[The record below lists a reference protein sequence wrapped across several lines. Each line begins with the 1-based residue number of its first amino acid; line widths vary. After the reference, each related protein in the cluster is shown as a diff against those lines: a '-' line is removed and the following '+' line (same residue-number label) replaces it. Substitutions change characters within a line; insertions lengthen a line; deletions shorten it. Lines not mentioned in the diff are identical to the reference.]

1 MQGELLMINQVICK
15 VARDPDTMN
24 RFDYSDKGWE
34 AADRSVR
41 EVTRNHTQ
49 PHAPCIQLSSSD
61 NTEGFCANLN
71 TGRSFANFNEQTVP
85 FLGLMWLFGAFI
97 SAEDAAFHGAV
108 YLASRF
114 FFLPF
119 WASGGKWNVLI
130 ELSTQPCYAV
140 LNLWKVGN
148 ARPGFFSFT
157 ATLSVLPRPRAAARS
172 GTNARKFK
180 PEKLRFA

>member
-1 MQGELLMINQVICK
+1 
-15 VARDPDTMN
+15 MN
-24 RFDYSDKGWE
+24 F
-34 AADRSVR
+34 
-41 EVTRNHTQ
+41 
-49 PHAPCIQLSSSD
+49 
-61 NTEGFCANLN
+61 N

-148 ARPGFFSFT
+148 ARPAFFSL
-157 ATLSVLPRPRAAARS
+157 LS
-172 GTNARKFK
+172 
-180 PEKLRFA
+180 

>member
-1 MQGELLMINQVICK
+1 
-15 VARDPDTMN
+15 
-24 RFDYSDKGWE
+24 
-34 AADRSVR
+34 
-41 EVTRNHTQ
+41 
-49 PHAPCIQLSSSD
+49 
-61 NTEGFCANLN
+61 
-71 TGRSFANFNEQTVP
+71 
-85 FLGLMWLFGAFI
+85 MWLFGAFI

-172 GTNARKFK
+172 GTNARKCK

>member
-1 MQGELLMINQVICK
+1 
-15 VARDPDTMN
+15 
-24 RFDYSDKGWE
+24 
-34 AADRSVR
+34 
-41 EVTRNHTQ
+41 
-49 PHAPCIQLSSSD
+49 
-61 NTEGFCANLN
+61 
-71 TGRSFANFNEQTVP
+71 
-85 FLGLMWLFGAFI
+85 MWLFGAFI

-148 ARPGFFSFT
+148 ARSGFFSFT
-157 ATLSVLPRPRAAARS
+157 VFHCRAMKTTLSVLPRPRAAARGRTQGNLNLKNCVSRRHHWRTRSSQAPRSARSSRTQRLRLSVSSLVVTLPCPLRRLLSS
-172 GTNARKFK
+172 GCSAR
-180 PEKLRFA
+180 

>member
-1 MQGELLMINQVICK
+1 
-15 VARDPDTMN
+15 
-24 RFDYSDKGWE
+24 
-34 AADRSVR
+34 
-41 EVTRNHTQ
+41 
-49 PHAPCIQLSSSD
+49 
-61 NTEGFCANLN
+61 
-71 TGRSFANFNEQTVP
+71 
-85 FLGLMWLFGAFI
+85 MWLFGAFI

-140 LNLWKVGN
+140 LNLWKVVN

-172 GTNARKFK
+172 GTNARKCK